1 MNKIDW
7 IVALSEKTEK
17 VVKKIQNKT
26 KCRLSKE
33 LKKIGT
39 VAQFNT
45 KTSVR
50 GIRSL
55 KVKKTNLKKSNLF
68 IIGNQNHL
76 HLFITIFSYVIK
88 NILTLSTPGSQ
99 QLLLFSSSVELF

>member
-55 KVKKTNLKKSNLF
+55 KVKKNKLKKIKF
-68 IIGNQNHL
+68 IH
-76 HLFITIFSYVIK
+76 YREPK
-88 NILTLSTPGSQ
+88 
-99 QLLLFSSSVELF
+99 SSSFIYNNFFVRH